1 VNKLYRKLA
10 TPVTIAS
17 LLLGSAIA
25 LNAQTQLLNVSYD
38 PTREFY
44 EDYNRLFA
52 QHWKATTGQDV
63 VIN

>member
-1 VNKLYRKLA
+1 MNKLYRKLA

-52 QHWKATTGQDV
+52 QHWRPQPV
-63 VIN
+63 RM

>member
-1 VNKLYRKLA
+1 MNKLYRKLA

-44 EDYNRLFA
+44 EDYNRLFGRP
-52 QHWKATTGQDV
+52 QPV
-63 VIN
+63 RM